1 MSAMNPEARPK
12 NLLML
17 SGDTVLAT
25 GRQGV
30 FFPVLEE
37 MARHF
42 DRIDVIS
49 PPPGGPITT
58 RSLFGHVFLH
68 PNPRGRLSQIGH
80 ILSTAR
86 TLLRERP
93 YLLITSH
100 DYGTFYN
107 GIAAYRLK
115 REFGVPYV
123 SELHHVPGFPRPAD
137 LRERIEVP
145 LNRIYAR
152 FAARHAVAIRVVNRV
167 EMPTLLKRFG
177 VPEDKIRVIPSLYLD
192 VDVFTPQPPRVKD
205 CDVLLVGRLVK
216 NKRFD
221 LVLDAV
227 GRLRRAGRTVSIK
240 LVGEGPLKAALF
252 AQAERLGIRDQL
264 RHVAFLPTANDL
276 ADAYR
281 AARMLVCSSTS
292 EGGPRVTCEAMA
304 CEIPVLSTPVGIMTE
319 LVNDGVEGRLFAWD
333 VDALAEQIAWVL
345 DHEAEAAAMARRGRA
360 AVLPFERRAMIANY
374 AHRLIELAAE
384 ARA

>member
-1 MSAMNPEARPK
+1 MNSEIAPQ

-42 DRIDVIS
+42 TRIDVIS
-49 PPPGGPITT
+49 PRPGGKITT
-58 RSLFGHVFLH
+58 RSLFSNVFLH
-68 PNPRGRLSQIGH
+68 PNPRGKLTQIAH
-80 ILSTAR
+80 ILRTAR
-86 TLLRERP
+86 ELLRERP

-100 DYGTFYN
+100 DYGLFQN
-107 GIAAYRLK
+107 GIAAYRLH
-115 REFGVPYV
+115 RDFGVPYV
-123 SELHHVPGFPRPAD
+123 SEIHHVPGFPRPAD

-145 LNRIYAR
+145 LNKHYAR

-167 EMPTLLKRFG
+167 EMPTLLRSFG
-177 VPEDKIRVIPSLYLD
+177 VPDAKIRVIPSLYLD
-192 VDVFTPQPPRVKD
+192 VDVFTPTPRRDED

-227 GRLRRAGRTVSIK
+227 GRLRQAGRVVRVKI
-240 LVGEGPLKAALF
+240 VGEGPLKAELF
-252 AQAERLGIRDQL
+252 AQAERLGIREQVH
-264 RHVAFLPTANDL
+264 HVAFLPTANDL

-304 CEIPVLSTPVGIMTE
+304 CEIPVISTPVGIMTE
-319 LVNDGVEGRLFAWD
+319 LVHDGVEGRLFSWD
-333 VDALAEQIAWVL
+333 VDELAAQIAWVL
-345 DHEAEAAAMARRGRA
+345 DHEAEATAMARRGRA

-374 AHRLIELAAE
+374 ATSLKALAAE

>member
-1 MSAMNPEARPK
+1 MNPEAAPK

-42 DRIDVIS
+42 TRIDVIS
-49 PPPGGPITT
+49 PPPGGAITT
-58 RSLFGHVFLH
+58 RSLFGNVHLH
-68 PNPRGRLSQIGH
+68 PNPRGRLRQLGH
-80 ILSTAR
+80 ILTTAR
-86 TLLRERP
+86 ALLRERP

-100 DYGTFYN
+100 DYGLFYN
-107 GIAAYRLK
+107 GIAAYRLH

-123 SELHHVPGFPRPAD
+123 SEIHHVPGFPRPAD
-137 LRERIEVP
+137 LRERLEVP

-152 FAARHAVAIRVVNRV
+152 FAAKHAVAIRVVNRV
-167 EMPTLLKRFG
+167 EMPTLLRSFG
-177 VPEDKIRVIPSLYLD
+177 VPDAKIRVIPSLYLD
-192 VDVFTPQPPRVKD
+192 VDVFTPTPARAKD

-227 GRLRRAGRTVSIK
+227 GRLKRAGRDVRIK
-240 LVGEGPLKAALF
+240 LVGEGPLKAELF
-252 AQAERLGIRDQL
+252 EQATRLGLRDRL
-264 RHVAFLPTANDL
+264 EHGAFLPTANDL

-281 AARMLVCSSTS
+281 GARMLVCSSTS

-304 CEIPVLSTPVGIMTE
+304 CAIPVISTPVGIMTE
-319 LVNDGVEGRLFAWD
+319 LVHVGVEGRLFSWD
-333 VDALAEQIAWVL
+333 VDELATHIAWVL
-345 DHEAEAAAMARRGRA
+345 DHESDARAMAERGRA
-360 AVLPFERRAMIANY
+360 AVLPFERKAMIANY
-374 AHRLIELAAE
+374 ATRLIELAAK